1 MQKPNLDYLEKT
13 TLSKDLD
20 HEEINNAHYQ
30 MDVLFDQHCHGIE
43 FKHCLFE
50 NVNMQDVQFEDS
62 YFIDVIFKDCDFS
75 NIKLLSSLFRRVQFI
90 NCKLLGTDFSESLF
104 DQVLLK
110 DCLCRFANFAF
121 MKNKEVHFEH
131 CDLYQASIIETNLKK
146 TTFHECNL
154 QQCEIQH
161 ASLIHL
167 LKVKIKL

>member
-90 NCKLLGTDFSESLF
+90 NCKLLGT
-104 DQVLLK
+104 
-110 DCLCRFANFAF
+110 
-121 MKNKEVHFEH
+121 
-131 CDLYQASIIETNLKK
+131 
-146 TTFHECNL
+146 
-154 QQCEIQH
+154 
-161 ASLIHL
+161 
-167 LKVKIKL
+167 